1 MRISD
6 WSSDVCSS
14 DLADWAAA
22 MFDTVGRRSAN
33 AEHGRATGLINGRLH
48 AVRTVE
54 SQVID
59 DVRAELQALATA
71 ITCDDRVAL
80 RRLIVAYHKR
90 RLRMAADIVRALY
103 RADCSRRTAKQ
114 SRYKIRKK
122 DRKRTRP

>member
-71 ITCDDRVAL
+71 ITRDDRVAL

-90 RLRMAADIVRALY
+90 RLRMAAARSEARRVGKESVSTCR
-103 RADCSRRTAKQ
+103 SRW
-114 SRYKIRKK
+114 S
-122 DRKRTRP
+122 P